1 MVNKKKGNEQ
11 KCLLVIF
18 VSLISRCFWALP
30 FIIIQSSSSK
40 YRIVARFACTMK
52 ENIKKKLCSVSTQN
66 KMLVI
71 FFSAPSLP
79 GKSGLGKVFKWR
91 KIKHPPKALYLNTGN
106 KMKSKYCSQKIPSS
120 IESGSKQFKSR
131 LMWCDWV

>member
-1 MVNKKKGNEQ
+1 MRHERKH
-11 KCLLVIF
+11 
-18 VSLISRCFWALP
+18 
-30 FIIIQSSSSK
+30 
-40 YRIVARFACTMK
+40 
-52 ENIKKKLCSVSTQN
+52 KKKLCSVRTQN

-79 GKSGLGKVFKWR
+79 GKSGLGKVLKWK